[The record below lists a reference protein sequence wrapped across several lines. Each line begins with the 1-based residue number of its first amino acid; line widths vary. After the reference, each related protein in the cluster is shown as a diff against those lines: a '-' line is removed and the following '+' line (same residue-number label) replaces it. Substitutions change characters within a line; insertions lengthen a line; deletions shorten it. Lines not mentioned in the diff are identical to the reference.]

1 MRTRTGLMIS
11 MALLVLLP
19 PALALA
25 GGGGGGEG
33 GHAGAHGA
41 SLKEHGY
48 YLINFLVFI
57 GLLYVLAGD
66 SIKTAIR
73 ERSRSVGKEI
83 LEAGAALDVARGREE
98 EAKTA
103 LDGMP
108 ARTEEIQETFAAEGA
123 RLAETIKTRTE
134 TEAVKIRN
142 ASKATADAE
151 QTTMRRTLSRE
162 LAEKTLNA
170 AEKLIEDRKAT
181 MSRDQ
186 LFDGFI
192 AGLDAEAKGERS

>member
-66 SIKTAIR
+66 PLKPAIR
-73 ERSRSVGKEI
+73 ARSRSVG
-83 LEAGAALDVARGREE
+83 EAIV
-98 EAKTA
+98 
-103 LDGMP
+103 
-108 ARTEEIQETFAAEGA
+108 AAEGVALAKERSDAAA
-123 RLAETIKTRTE
+123 RLQAERDRLE
-134 TEAVKIRN
+134 RSREAILPDLDR
-142 ASKATADAE
+142 S
-151 QTTMRRTLSRE
+151 SRE
-162 LAEKTLNA
+162 LAEQLVTKLN
-170 AEKLIEDRKAT
+170 IE
-181 MSRDQ
+181 
-186 LFDGFI
+186 G
-192 AGLDAEAKGERS
+192 

>member
-11 MALLVLLP
+11 MVLLVLLP

-33 GHAGAHGA
+33 GHGGGHGA

-48 YLINFLVFI
+48 YLINFLVFL

-66 SIKTAIR
+66 SIKAAVR

-83 LEAGAALDVARGREE
+83 LEAGEALDAARGREE

-103 LDGMP
+103 LDGVP

-123 RLAETIKTRTE
+123 RLAQLIKARTE
-134 TEAVKIRN
+134 TETVKIRN
-142 ASKATADAE
+142 ASKATAEAE
-151 QTTMRRTLSRE
+151 HTTMRRTLSRE
-162 LAEKTLNA
+162 LAEKTLNE
-170 AEKLIEDRKAT
+170 AEKLIEARTAT
-181 MSRDQ
+181 MNRDQ
-186 LFDGFI
+186 LFDDFI
-192 AGLDAEAKGERS
+192 GGLAARAEGEQS